1 MAAYYPEKPTET
13 EQSDMRSFIHLFS
26 RFYPCNY
33 CAEDLREDLKT
44 NTPDTSSQENLS
56 QWFCRLHNSVNKKLG
71 KPEFDCSKVNER
83 WRDGWKDGSCD

>member
-13 EQSDMRSFIHLFS
+13 EQSDMRSFIHLFLD
-26 RFYPCNY
+26 FIPFK
-33 CAEDLREDLKT
+33 D

-83 WRDGWKDGSCD
+83 WRDGWKDGSFKIRVICACVLI